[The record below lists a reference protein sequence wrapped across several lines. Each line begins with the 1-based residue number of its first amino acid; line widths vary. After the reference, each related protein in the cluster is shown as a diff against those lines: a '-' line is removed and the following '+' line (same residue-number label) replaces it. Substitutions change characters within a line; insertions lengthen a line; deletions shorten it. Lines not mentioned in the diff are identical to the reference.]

1 MQDYTSLG
9 RGRPISADPKSY
21 ETIRIAPEVKKL
33 LTQAAMRISVDLDRR
48 VPLSEIGTAL
58 LLPMLEK
65 LTDEEIK
72 EHVRTLGEAQGK
84 PEQ

>member
-1 MQDYTSLG
+1 MQDYTSMG
-9 RGRPISADPKSY
+9 RGRPISSNQREY

-33 LTQAAMRISVDLDRR
+33 LTSAAMRISVELDRR

-72 EHVRTLGEAQGK
+72 NYVRLLEEAQGK
-84 PEQ
+84 P

>member
-1 MQDYTSLG
+1 MQDYTSMG
-9 RGRPISADPKSY
+9 RGRPVSADQKEY

-33 LTQAAMRISVDLDRR
+33 LTQAALRISIDLDRR

-72 EHVRTLGEAQGK
+72 EHVHLLGIAQGK
-84 PEQ
+84 PES